1 MKKIILLI
9 ALSILLVNCHSK
21 SNEQVID
28 ASRSKEINKIV
39 AAIISQDSL
48 NVCQKDKDTNLF
60 CIDLAKLNIQNPV
73 KRKDG
78 MIEPP
83 GKPLNTVLFENLML
97 AKFNNELFFTKIDS
111 ITLVGQNQNPEK
123 FRINPEIIS
132 KINATT
138 LEEILKK
145 RKKGESYQFYQMT
158 IPLFSLNGNKAY
170 TQLTYGCEGLCGN
183 GKAIYLKKT
192 NGKWNIIDTFRIW
205 MN

>member
-48 NVCQKDKDTNLF
+48 NVSKKDKDTNLF

-83 GKPLNTVLFENLML
+83 AKPLNTVLFENLML